1 MIIVGGCYREL
12 CESPLWNC
20 VLGSGGRAAV
30 VLAGLAPN
38 VRLVTYRPEFL
49 RQDLYPIEVQR
60 VSVTAQPSATEVV
73 FSYLHP
79 LSQPAIV
86 PRFITKEDPLL
97 VDGELVLRF
106 GMIEGDAIVTAKRAV
121 YDPQNERPA
130 AFTANGSKAEQLA
143 IVLNELELRQLG
155 KSEDIHVAANHIL
168 KSDNAAVVV
177 AKCGVKGAWV
187 FTLNGTPQWISAYRS
202 SSIFKIGTG
211 DVFSAV
217 FAYHWMGR
225 EVASVEAA
233 TLASQSVA
241 AYAASRILPVRLV
254 DGGGLRPIGLSNSGV
269 VVLGDTTTL
278 ADRWLREEA
287 VSRLM
292 DLGVNV
298 RTATANT
305 LPTVG
310 GLLLLADGL
319 PGSAASIVSNAIA
332 AGLFVVVFQQRNALP
347 AEQSASVQY
356 TDDFTTAL
364 YWIAWGNAQR
374 MQ

>member
-38 VRLVTYRPEFL
+38 VQLVTYRPEFL

-86 PRFITKEDPLL
+86 PRSITKEDPLL

-121 YDPQNERPA
+121 YDPQNALPSG
-130 AFTANGSKAEQLA
+130 FTANGSKAEQLA
-143 IVLNELELRQLG
+143 VVLNELELRQLG
-155 KSEDIHVAANHIL
+155 KSEDIHVAANHIM
-168 KSDNAAVVV
+168 KADNAAVVV

-187 FTLNGTPQWISAYRS
+187 FALNGPPQWVSAYRS

-217 FAYHWMGR
+217 FAYHWMCR
-225 EVASVEAA
+225 DVASVEAA

-241 AYAASRILPVRLV
+241 AYAASRIVPVPQV
-254 DGGGLRPIGLSNSGV
+254 DGRDLRPIGLSNSRV
-269 VVLGDTTTL
+269 VVLGDATTL

-305 LPTVG
+305 LPTG
-310 GLLLLADGL
+310 GRLLLLADGL
-319 PGSAASIVSNAIA
+319 PGAAASIVSNAIA

-364 YWIAWGNAQR
+364 YWIAWGNA
-374 MQ
+374 